1 MILLILLTVT
11 LKIID
16 YNELNP
22 FGLAEYKIFLKDDK
36 EKD

>member
-16 YNELNP
+16 CNELNP
-22 FGLAEYKIFLKDDK
+22 FGLAEYEIFLEDGK